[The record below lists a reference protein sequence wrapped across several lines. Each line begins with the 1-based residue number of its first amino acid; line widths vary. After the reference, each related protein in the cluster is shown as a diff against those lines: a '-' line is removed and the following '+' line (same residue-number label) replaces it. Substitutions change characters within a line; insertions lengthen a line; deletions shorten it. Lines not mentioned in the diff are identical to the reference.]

1 MREVRNVSVVL
12 SAKIDRYK
20 ADMALAG
27 RTAVDQ
33 ANKIETAWDKSSTGV
48 GKAMR
53 SVEKYHQEMT
63 QVGSMMAGFGGVVV
77 GSLGLAT
84 RATMKWESA
93 WTGVMKTVDG
103 TPKQLSEIETGLRD
117 LAKTLPATHE
127 EIAGVA
133 EAAGQLG
140 VKTKDVVSFTKTMI
154 DLGESTNLT
163 AEEASTS
170 IAQIANVMGTTGSE
184 ISRFGS
190 TLVELGNNGASTE
203 KDILEMSQ
211 RLSGAGKLAGA
222 TESDVLA
229 LSNAMASVGI
239 RAELGGGVMSRVM
252 NKMYEDVKT
261 GGEGLE
267 NLASVAGVSSKQFAQ
282 AFESDPVRAV
292 DMITKG
298 LNGVKES
305 GGNVVQ
311 TLGDIGVKGT
321 GETQVML
328 QLAGAGDL
336 LSDSLDMGKEAWEQN
351 SALAIEASK
360 RYETAESKIKIA
372 GNQIKDTAITLGGT
386 FAPAVAAVVGGVG
399 DMVETVGKAPK
410 PVLQLGGALGGL
422 VGSAA
427 LVGGGFLLLAPK
439 IAETISA
446 VNTLRTKSEALDG
459 MMTKLG
465 NNGKTSKMLIG
476 VSKAAGLVA
485 AGFAAAQL
493 AGTAFTAMMDTSSR
507 SSEEM
512 INKLTLL
519 DEATTAN
526 TKGSLLDP
534 SIWEEANS
542 FWVKGIGTDGIE
554 TWGDAL
560 ERSGDKVTAW
570 GDKMLNTRS
579 DVTIVNETIAETDTA
594 LSSLADSGS
603 FDKAVAGFQA
613 IAEQSPNMLPED
625 VLKKFPTFR
634 DHLAEVATNAG
645 MVADD
650 ATLTGLAMGEIKV
663 PADAAAGAVSGV
675 GDAAGDAATN
685 LRDMFDGLVELGL
698 ANLSEREAM
707 RQFEESID
715 AVNEAIKE
723 NGKSLDI
730 TTEKGRAN
738 QEVLDGIA
746 RDGIGAADAM
756 IEHGKSQED
765 VQEQLQRT
773 YDELVTAGKGFT
785 GSGKKARQM
794 ARDILEIPDGVSV
807 ESWMDDAARKE
818 AKDTGDEI
826 EAVGQMKPK
835 PKIDADTKSANDK
848 LDAVK
853 TKVGKMPK
861 QKTIWVT
868 IKEAW
873 EDMWKPDKKS
883 KSTGGGR
890 KGVEK
895 RAKMLDDP
903 FGPKYFGGIDL
914 KPMAAGGVVSNNI
927 AEMVKPNT
935 WRIVGDRMDVDEA
948 FIPLD
953 GSQRS
958 WKIMMQALSRM
969 PGSMPM
975 ARGGITSAQSAVDA
989 AQDKLRAARREKY
1002 DAKSKKAKNQ
1012 AERRVRIAED
1022 ELESSK
1028 KALKAAKERQKAEE
1042 RAAKLAADRAKEER
1056 ERRQR
1061 VNELRSDTRTD
1072 LRRGDIRESVTGS
1085 LSGGYGVVDELFG
1098 LGKNQDLSRGSRSKA
1113 TSKARKFESSLRSLY
1128 AQAEKLD
1135 SRLEAAQ
1142 KKADELNGIKS
1153 SVASSLLGDRSL
1165 DMGMTSQRG
1174 ANGKWTTTS
1183 NLGQAAKSMKMD
1195 VGAMKS
1201 FAGKLKK
1208 LAEMGIPGA
1217 IIQQIAQAGVDEGS
1231 SMADSFLKASSA
1243 ERKSYV
1249 GAWKDYEKY
1258 ANQAGEYVTRGFSKG
1273 GAEAANGVVKGIKGK
1288 QKSVETA
1295 IANLAKAMERTFKDV
1310 LGIHSPSRVT
1320 GEIGEFTVEG
1330 LVQSMLAGRSTVQ
1343 AAAASLASAAV
1354 PSVGPMP
1361 VLDPISA
1368 PTTMD
1373 IGINPVVQDD
1383 EGAAGLAMQN
1393 MSSTTLDAMSQMN
1406 SAVSEGFAGM
1416 ISNTQA
1422 AQSQMLLDTQLNQT
1436 GMLTATQGSNAGQLL
1451 DTQTQQAAMLLN
1463 TQTQNA
1469 SMLLDVQT
1477 QQEAMRHSV
1486 AAKQSAAKTAATEQQ
1501 EAMRLML
1508 IEKQSS
1514 MKTKSETDFESMKRT
1529 TGSKFGEMRKA
1540 TDTTMSNTYDDYDS
1554 RLVDMKSLNKRGFE
1568 SILGTSNTNMEGV
1581 RKGINREIEDAKPQL
1596 GSRMNSLIDVMGSFS
1611 SSINKAFGDV
1621 GVKLPAP
1628 AKLKYADGG
1637 MLPGYSPGYDDYRFM
1652 DPAGRSLEL
1661 SGGESIMRPE
1671 FGAVVG
1677 PHWVE
1682 GANAAAR
1689 AGGIEGVRQYLDMP
1703 HEAFARGG
1711 TLSFKDGGTLPRTT
1725 AGLVQLGKAL
1735 SGIGVRVSEGP
1746 APFGPV
1752 HRVHAPNSWHYR
1764 QGALDLNTAP
1774 GQSAK
1779 EMRDFDQ
1786 IMPLLHQLGW
1796 GVIWRYA
1803 GHYNHAHVDL
1813 GNRSLGSFNRNAQG
1827 SGDLWQKL
1835 LGLRVNGGGA
1845 GGMDFHPFLDKAGIS
1860 PGADMSESYE
1870 RAAKKLLK
1878 SIVAKHEGMLP
1889 DGMAGDLGA
1898 GIMAKAQEG
1907 LVKKAAEYGKT
1918 AGAGGADFSNVAN
1931 GPIKQMAKQ
1940 MLEAM
1945 GWGDQ
1950 FGDLN
1955 WLLTRESGWNPNAQ
1969 NPTSTAYGLFQF
1981 LNSTWGS
1988 VGGSKTSDPRLQLE
2002 YGLKYIKQR
2011 YGDVRGARSFWQRN
2025 HWYEG
2030 GIRAAQSGLA
2040 VVGENGPELVD
2051 LRGSE
2056 RIHNAQQ
2063 TRKLLAENRTMI
2075 PAPQQSSLSAQQ
2087 LGKAI
2092 AAAGGSNG
2100 GITPQDLAAAFDGV
2114 KMTFQA
2120 EGQQFSGAV
2129 TAVIANG
2136 YDQSRSRLAKSSQ
2149 KVGAIR

>member
-229 LSNAMASVGI
+229 LANAMASVGI
-239 RAELGGGVMSRVM
+239 QSELGGGVMSRVM

-989 AQDKLRAARREKY
+989 ANDKLRAARREKY
-1002 DAKSKKAKNQ
+1002 DAKSKKAKSQ

-1022 ELESSK
+1022 ELESAK
-1028 KALKAAKERQKAEE
+1028 KGLKAAKERQKAEE

-1072 LRRGDIRESVTGS
+1072 LRRGDIRDSVTGS

-1174 ANGKWTTTS
+1174 ADGKWTTTS

-1330 LVQSMLAGRSTVQ
+1330 LVQSMLSGRSTVQ

-1393 MSSTTLDAMSQMN
+1393 MSSTTLEAMSQMN
-1406 SAVSEGFAGM
+1406 LAVSEGFAGM
-1416 ISNTQA
+1416 IANTQA

-1463 TQTQNA
+1463 TQAQNA

-1477 QQEAMRHSV
+1477 QQEAMRSTV
-1486 AAKQSAAKTAATEQQ
+1486 SAKQSAAKTAATDQQ

-1628 AKLKYADGG
+1628 KKLSYADGG
-1637 MLPGYSPGYDDYRFM
+1637 TLPGYSPGYDDYSFVSPTGYR
-1652 DPAGRSLEL
+1652 LEL
-1661 SGGESIMRPE
+1661 SGGESIARPE
-1671 FGAVVG
+1671 VTRVLG
-1677 PHWVE
+1677 PGWFA
-1682 GANAAAR
+1682 GINAAAR
-1689 AGGIEGVRQYLDMP
+1689 GAGVEGVKSFLNLPQVEIDDGEDTLS
-1703 HEAFARGG
+1703 FAKGG
-1711 TLSFKDGGTLPRTT
+1711 TLIDAANWWVRKGARGSRHPAFGGAVRSGHSRNSLHYQDKAVDLNYGPGGTNAIEQAFFDKWISQFKSEFP
-1725 AGLVQLGKAL
+1725 
-1735 SGIGVRVSEGP
+1735 GIRSIW
-1746 APFGPV
+1746 
-1752 HRVHAPNSWHYR
+1752 R
-1764 QGALDLNTAP
+1764 AP
-1774 GQSAK
+1774 GH
-1779 EMRDFDQ
+1779 FNH
-1786 IMPLLHQLGW
+1786 LHIDTSNGADI
-1796 GVIWRYA
+1796 GNFA
-1803 GHYNHAHVDL
+1803 GA
-1813 GNRSLGSFNRNAQG
+1813 A
-1827 SGDLWQKL
+1827 
-1835 LGLRVNGGGA
+1835 GGM
-1845 GGMDFHPFLDKAGIS
+1845 GMDFHPFLDRAGIT
-1860 PGADMSESYE
+1860 PGADISASYE
-1870 RAAKKLLK
+1870 QAAKKLLK
-1878 SIVAKHEGMLP
+1878 SIISKHAKMLP
-1889 DGMAGDLGA
+1889 AGMAGDLGA

-1988 VGGSKTSDPRLQLE
+1988 VGGSKTSDPRMQLE

-2149 KVGAIR
+2149 KMGAIR